1 MYRALTP
8 LKFGGK
14 RYGPGD
20 PVPVDDEA
28 AGPLVEAGLIT
39 KLVDPRLIDRLVD
52 ATMVDIGRLADALPA
67 APAAPAKA
75 TKRGK
80 VPADAATLPFEALIA
95 EIPNLTPAD
104 FNADGSLKADV
115 RKRLADTLGYIP
127 TDQQIRDAGDEY
139 GRRRNGG
146 ASEPDTVPA
155 PPPV

>member
-28 AGPLVEAGLIT
+28 AGPLVEAGLIG
-39 KLVDPRLIDRLVD
+39 RD
-52 ATMVDIGRLADALPA
+52 AGAPA
-67 APAAPAKA
+67 APAAPAK

-104 FNADGSLKADV
+104 FNTDGSLKADV